1 MKDEEILQEAIN
13 RYGEDAQIDMMI
25 EEMSELTQALLK
37 LRRNKFSSDPKYIIQ
52 VCEEMAD
59 VEIMTQQM
67 RMIFNTAFIAK
78 FKYEKIIRLKERLA
92 IL

>member
-13 RYGEDAQIDMMI
+13 RNGEDAQIDMMI

-37 LRRNKFSSDPKYIIQ
+37 LRRNKLGLKTRYIIQ

-67 RMIFNTAFIAK
+67 RMIFNTAWIAK
-78 FKYEKIIRLKERLA
+78 YKYEKINRLKERLKP
-92 IL
+92 